1 MYATR
6 QPAIRTSGARWDTC
20 IIRHVYT
27 LTLQKDW
34 LLEKEETF
42 LLSSKVKMVH
52 MGSTGRKLWKLM
64 MMWAPIVVLGYL
76 YATHHPTDNTS
87 AALSMCCDANSVVA
101 IRAQFGGCGSPA
113 PPPLPSP
120 QPPPPPASS
129 SGACLRLFSL
139 TTFSPLEAP
148 SPSPSALSHR
158 HHRHPYHDL
167 R

>member
-20 IIRHVYT
+20 IICHVYT

-101 IRAQFGGCGSPA
+101 IRAQFGGCGSPV
-113 PPPLPSP
+113 PQSP
-120 QPPPPPASS
+120 TPPPPPPASS